1 MIRQA
6 FRVLRTLRAVLFVL
20 FASLLAAACGTAP
33 SANGSLGN
41 AISAYEAHAA
51 QVVHIGY
58 QKFGTLSILKARGT
72 LDQALKKLGYR
83 VEWIEFPG
91 GPQLLEAM
99 RAGSIDIGHAGEA
112 PPVFA
117 QAGNVPFVYLGH
129 EPASPKTEAIL
140 VPKDSPIHSLKDLRG
155 KRIALNK
162 GSNVHY
168 LLVRA
173 LQEAGL
179 KYQDI
184 QPVFLAPADARA
196 AFDRGSVDAWVIW
209 DPYFAVA
216 QADLGARV
224 LVDGTNLVAN
234 PEFYLAR
241 RDFVQ
246 SHPDVIQALISAIQ
260 ETDTWAAAHRDEV
273 AKLLAPQL
281 GIPESTLEIAAQRR
295 TFGYQPMTPATVQAQ
310 QQVADTFYRLGL
322 IPNGIR
328 VQDDVIPLPNG
339 GK

>member
-1 MIRQA
+1 MTSATQGR
-6 FRVLRTLRAVLFVL
+6 RHRCLPRWG
-20 FASLLAAACGTAP
+20 AS
-33 SANGSLGN
+33 
-41 AISAYEAHAA
+41 
-51 QVVHIGY
+51 
-58 QKFGTLSILKARGT
+58 
-72 LDQALKKLGYR
+72 
-83 VEWIEFPG
+83 
-91 GPQLLEAM
+91 
-99 RAGSIDIGHAGEA
+99 
-112 PPVFA
+112 
-117 QAGNVPFVYLGH
+117 FVYLGH

-140 VPKDSPIHSLKDLRG
+140 VPKDSPIHSVKDPKG

-168 LLVRA
+168 LLVCA
-173 LQEAGL
+173 LEAAGL
-179 KYQDI
+179 RYQDI

-196 AFDRGSVDAWVIW
+196 AFERGSVEAWVIW

-216 QADLGARV
+216 EADLGVRV

-260 ETDTWAAAHRDEV
+260 ETDTWATAHRHEV

-295 TFGYQPMTPATVQAQ
+295 TFGFQPMTPATVQAQ
-310 QQVADTFYRLGL
+310 QQVADTFYKLGL
-322 IPNGIR
+322 IPAAIR